1 MTARYYWPCIS
12 LGIKCCISTCNI
24 SEKSDLRHH
33 ALFGLP
39 QSISISSQPFNVV
52 MEFILEL
59 PIFKGYSN
67 ILVVK
72 DKLSKCTNFVLTSTS
87 INEKGTV
94 IAKFRIPRQVIMD
107 RDVRQTGRFQ
117 KEISNGMSLKQSL
130 TTAYQPQANG
140 QAKVSNQTFEI
151 SLHACIGLSRDNWA
165 LQLNS
170 SAFS

>member
-107 RDVRQTGRFQ
+107 RDVCQTGRFQ
-117 KEISNGMSLKQSL
+117 KEISNGMSPKQSL
-130 TTAYQPQANG
+130 ANG